1 MKHNSFLRRNPAALV
16 AVPPAF
22 AVLTLT
28 LLAGAARVFVTPY
41 LALLEWAMTENASAY
56 QAQDLMETAAI
67 QPESDTEAGIPLS
80 SITYPAEGDRYGTI
94 TIEGTAVNAPVY
106 YGDTNAILN
115 QGVGTYKDSYGTG
128 IPGEGRTILLAGHN
142 NTFFNDLQSVNVGDV
157 VTIETHYG
165 VYTYTVES
173 CEILEYDDTSAYD
186 FTRTDEN
193 LILYTCYPFDALGF
207 TPQRYFVYASYTS
220 GPRLDTE
227 N

>member
-1 MKHNSFLRRNPAALV
+1 M
-16 AVPPAF
+16 
-22 AVLTLT
+22 
-28 LLAGAARVFVTPY
+28 
-41 LALLEWAMTENASAY
+41 
-56 QAQDLMETAAI
+56 
-67 QPESDTEAGIPLS
+67 
-80 SITYPAEGDRYGTI
+80 
-94 TIEGTAVNAPVY
+94 
-106 YGDTNAILN
+106 
-115 QGVGTYKDSYGTG
+115 
-128 IPGEGRTILLAGHN
+128 IPGEGRRILLAGHK

-193 LILYTCYPFDALGF
+193 LILYTCYPFDTLGF